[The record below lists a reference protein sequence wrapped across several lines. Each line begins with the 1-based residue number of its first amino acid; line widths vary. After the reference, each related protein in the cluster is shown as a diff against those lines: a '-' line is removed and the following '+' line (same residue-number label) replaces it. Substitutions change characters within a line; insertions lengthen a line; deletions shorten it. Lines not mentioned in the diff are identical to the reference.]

1 MLKNRV
7 LHVITGLNTGG
18 AERSLCSLLSGGLAQ
33 SFKSKVLS
41 LTDEG
46 TFGNRIRKSG
56 VPVTALEMRRGLTSV
71 SAFSRLNRVARDF
84 RPDLIQGWMYHGN
97 VAAWVVRALLPEK
110 PGLAWNIR
118 HSLYDLANEKL
129 LTRQVIHANRL
140 LSSKPDVILYNSYIS
155 RQQHEAL
162 GFRETHGQT
171 IPNGF
176 DINPLPESLEG
187 RHAIRSKLGIPNEAF
202 LIGHVARLHPMKNH
216 SGFLRAAVA
225 VGRKFY
231 KVHFLLCGRG
241 VVAENQRLASIVP
254 TAMRGRFHFLGERG
268 DVPRLMHAMDV
279 LCNSSS
285 WGEAFPNVLGEAM
298 ATGVPCV
305 ATDVGDSRA
314 IIGNTGLIVPPMD
327 ENALS
332 NALEQMLLM
341 PVAEREALGQGARS
355 RVAFNYS
362 LDAAVKQYVAL
373 YEALAVNRCV

>member
-18 AERSLCSLLSGGLAQ
+18 AERSLCCLLSAGLAQ

-56 VPVTALEMRRGLTSV
+56 AQVTALEMRWGLTSL
-71 SAFSRLNRVARDF
+71 SAFSRLRQVAMDF
-84 RPDLIQGWMYHGN
+84 QPDLIQGWMYHGN
-97 VAAWVVRALLPEK
+97 VAACVVRALLPEK
-110 PGLAWNIR
+110 PCLAWNIR
-118 HSLYDLANEKL
+118 HSLYDLSNEKL
-129 LTRQVIHANRL
+129 LTRQVIQANRL

-176 DINPLPESLEG
+176 HIDPLPESSEN
-187 RHAIRSKLGIPNEAF
+187 RHIIRSKLGISDENF

-216 SGFLRAAVA
+216 SGFLKAAVA
-225 VGRKFY
+225 VGKKFY
-231 KVHFLLCGRG
+231 NVSFLLCGRG
-241 VVAENQRLASIVP
+241 VVAGNELLASIVP
-254 TAMRGRFHFLGERG
+254 AEMRGRFRFLGERG
-268 DVPRLMHAMDV
+268 DVPHLMHAMDI
-279 LCNSSS
+279 LCSSSS

-298 ATGVPCV
+298 AAGVPCV

-327 ENALS
+327 DIALS
-332 NALEQMLLM
+332 NALEQMVLM
-341 PVAEREALGQGARS
+341 PVAEREALGQAARS
-355 RVAFNYS
+355 RVVSKYS
-362 LDAAVKQYVAL
+362 LDAVVKRYIAL
-373 YEALAVNRCV
+373 YEALSLNRCV